1 MAERHDMKTPE
12 QWLRIFDASDPAS
25 ARILSD
31 IYGSDYPGIDDKRDM
46 LTRMLR
52 DYRLEFGEEPVFIAR
67 APGRVNILGRHID
80 HQGGYGN
87 MIAIDKDIYCV
98 AGPRSDRSIRLR
110 NLDKANFPDRDFEI
124 DSILTNFHGDWK
136 AFVNSSDVLENSRSS
151 AGDWAQIA
159 KAAIA
164 RFQSEFNDK
173 ILKGMNI
180 VVAGDIPIASGLSSS
195 SALLVAIAEAI
206 VGMNGL
212 GIPPQK
218 FAELCALGEW
228 YVGTRGWAGDHA
240 AMKFGKRGSVAQLE
254 YYPIHVKR
262 RAQFP
267 DGYRL
272 IICPSGIQARKT
284 AEVKDV
290 FNHRIACYILGRE
303 MLKREFPEYSPKIKF
318 LRDYNTHHLNISL
331 DRLYEMIGRLPESM
345 DRETVLAEFSTG
357 DMQQFKVLGNKVFTN
372 YPVRPVV
379 LFGLA
384 EIERSL
390 MAVELLSRE
399 NMTVLGQLMNIS
411 HDGDRVCRLT
421 NDGMMSPFVSDYSD
435 AFMQQ
440 QINNAKRSSENA
452 ALAQVP
458 GSYSCSISEI
468 DRMVDIALSVPGVM
482 GAQIAGA
489 GLGGCIMVLVKEGTL
504 ESLEK
509 ALIERYFNPEGRT
522 PCIFVCHLTAGSGLL
537 AQGE

>member
-1 MAERHDMKTPE
+1 MTDRHGIMTPK
-12 QWLRIFDASDPAS
+12 QWLKVFNASESRTP
-25 ARILSD
+25 RILSD
-31 IYGSDYPGIDDKRDM
+31 IYGSDYPEIDSKRDV

-52 DYRLEFGEEPVFIAR
+52 EYTIEFGDEPVFIAR
-67 APGRVNILGRHID
+67 APGRVNIMGRHID

-87 MIAIDKDIYCV
+87 MIAIDKDIFCV
-98 AGPRSDRSIRLR
+98 AGVRSDRIIKLR
-110 NLDKANFPDRDFEI
+110 NLDKVNFPDRDFTIE
-124 DSILTNFHGDWK
+124 STVTHYRGDWS
-136 AFVNSSDVLENSRSS
+136 AFVNSGELMEASRTSG
-151 AGDWAQIA
+151 GDWSQIA

-164 RFQSEFNDK
+164 RFQTEFHGEH
-173 ILKGMNI
+173 LKGMNI
-180 VVAGDIPIASGLSSS
+180 ILSGDIPIASGLSSS

-212 GIPPQK
+212 LIPPQR
-218 FAELCALGEW
+218 FAELCAMGEW

-267 DGYRL
+267 DGCRL

-303 MLKREFPEYSPKIKF
+303 MLKREFPEYTSKIEY
-318 LRDYNTHHLNISL
+318 LRDYNTHHLNISF
-331 DRLYEMIGRLPESM
+331 DRVYEMIGRLPESM
-345 DRETVLAEFSTG
+345 DRETVLAEFSSG
-357 DMQQFKVLGNKVFTN
+357 DMQQFKVLGNQCFKN

-390 MAVELLSRE
+390 LAVELLDRGD
-399 NMTVLGQLMNIS
+399 MAALGQFMNIS
-411 HDGDRVCRLT
+411 HDGDRVCRFT
-421 NDGMMSPFVSDYSD
+421 NDGMKLPFVPDYSD
-435 AFMQQ
+435 AFMRRK
-440 QINNAKRSSENA
+440 IKDAKKSPAKA
-452 ALAQVP
+452 ALAQIP
-458 GSYSCSISEI
+458 GSYSCSIEEI
-468 DRMVDIALSVPGVM
+468 DRMIDIALSVPGVM

-489 GLGGCIMVLVKEGTL
+489 GLGGCIMALVEEGTL

-509 ALIERYFNPEGRT
+509 ALIEQYFTPEAKT
-522 PCIFVCHLTAGSGLL
+522 PGIFACHLTSGSGLL
-537 AQGE
+537 G